1 MTRTICEGLQV
12 IEMGAGSI
20 GASLAG
26 MLLADNGARVV
37 KVEPP
42 EGDRLRRQHAA
53 GFVVW
58 NRGKES
64 LVADL
69 RTDDGR
75 ALVADL
81 ANRADVV
88 IEGFGAG
95 VADRWGLGAAAVRAS
110 NPGLVYCS
118 VKGFG
123 SSGAYATFPAYEG
136 IVAAKAGVYNLG
148 PFGFRSGPIFVNAPL
163 GSVGT
168 GHMACSG
175 ILAALLARRPRGAAR
190 WSRRPWSRASTRST
204 TSAP

>member
-26 MLLADNGARVV
+26 MLLADNGARVL

-42 EGDRLRRQHAA
+42 EGDRLRTQHAP

-69 RTDDGR
+69 RTDEGR
-75 ALVADL
+75 ARVGDL
-81 ANRADVV
+81 ATRADVV

-123 SSGAYATFPAYEG
+123 SSGAYATLPAYEG

-168 GHMACSG
+168 GHMAFSG
-175 ILAALLARRPRGAAR
+175 ILAALLAARPRGAAS
-190 WSRRPWSRASTRST
+190 WSRRRWSRASTRST